1 MLERAIQIAVE
12 AHAGQKDRADQP
24 YILHPL
30 RVMFAVTT
38 ETEQICG
45 VLHDVVEDTGYTFDR
60 LRSEGFSEEV
70 VGALEQ
76 LTKRKGEPYDDYI
89 SRVLTNPLA
98 IRVKTADLNDNM
110 HLSRLNQITPKD
122 IENIQKYEHA
132 LERIRAYLL
141 G

>member
-1 MLERAIQIAVE
+1 MLEKAIQIAVQ

-30 RVMFAVTT
+30 RIMFALST

-45 VLHDVVEDTGYTFDR
+45 VLHDVVEDTGYTFER

-70 VGALEQ
+70 IEALEQ
-76 LTKRKGEPYDDYI
+76 LTKRKREPYDDYI

-98 IRVKTADLNDNM
+98 IKVKAADLNDNM
-110 HLSRLNQITPKD
+110 HLSRLNKITPKD
-122 IENIQKYEHA
+122 IKNMQKYERA
-132 LERIRAYLL
+132 LERIQAYLL